1 MTKKIEI
8 GKAGDGSAIFLDVAK
23 FIRTRMLVQAAS
35 GQGKSHWLRRL
46 IEQLAGIGIQVFV
59 IDHEGEFATLR
70 KKFDFFL
77 AGEDGDLPV
86 DIRTAAVTAHRFLE
100 MRANCVF
107 DLSEAFRSHPRDRH
121 AWVKNFISSMM
132 EAPKA
137 LWSPI
142 VVVVDEAHKYMPE
155 KDESEASEAMI
166 SLATDGRKREF
177 CAVYA
182 TQRLS
187 KLDKDGAAELLNKF
201 IGGTSMS
208 LDRKRAA
215 DEMGIA
221 GPEARIFDK
230 EIMEIDRGY
239 FYSYGPAI
247 SKRRILVHVGETVTA
262 APAAGSRAA
271 APPPAPTKVK
281 EMLKELGDLAK
292 AAEVKLQT
300 EKDYRTRI
308 AELEKE
314 LRAEKG
320 KKLAPP
326 APKTIAAPAVR
337 KITDRELNEALTPL
351 IAEHTDKVATWVS
364 AFKENISKSVQKAF
378 ESSPKPVA
386 IDWRSTLSKAAA
398 VLNKSAGPTAT
409 AKAETSGKAAN
420 LLAESNGGIPARSA
434 SAPPQFSAPRSEV
447 EARDGISRPMMR
459 ILKALRELEAIG
471 QAKPSRSMTAFWS
484 EASPTS
490 SSFEKNVGS
499 LNTAG
504 LICYPAPSTLALTD
518 AGRALA
524 PESEYLSAAEV
535 FARGLEL
542 LSAPE
547 KRIMAA
553 LREAYPGELTR
564 ADLSDRASASHSSS
578 SFEKNVGGLKTA
590 GLLTYPSKGT
600 IKAAE
605 WLFF

>member
-8 GKAGDGSAIFLDVAK
+8 GLANDGSEIFLDVAK

-46 IEQLAGIGIQVFV
+46 IEQLAEIGIQVFV
-59 IDHEGEFATLR
+59 IDHKGEFATLR
-70 KKFDFFL
+70 KRFDFFL

-107 DLSEAFRSHPRDRH
+107 DLSDAFRSHPRDRH
-121 AWVKNFISSMM
+121 AWVKNFIGSMM
-132 EAPKA
+132 ESPKS
-137 LWSPI
+137 LWTPV

-215 DEMGIA
+215 DEMGID

-247 SKRRILVHVGETVTA
+247 SKRRILVHVGDTITA

-271 APPPAPTKVK
+271 APPPPPTKVK
-281 EMLKELGDLAK
+281 AMLKELGDLAK
-292 AAEVKLQT
+292 VAEIKLQT
-300 EKDYRTRI
+300 EKEFRTRI
-308 AELEKE
+308 SDLEKE
-314 LRAEKG
+314 LRIEKA
-320 KKLAPP
+320 KKLAPAKPIAITP
-326 APKTIAAPAVR
+326 APIR
-337 KITDRELNEALTPL
+337 KISDRELADALAPL
-351 IAEHTDKVATWVS
+351 ISEHTDKVAVWVS
-364 AFKENISKSVQKAF
+364 AFKENISKSVEKAF
-378 ESSPKPVA
+378 QSSPKPVA
-386 IDWRSTLSKAAA
+386 IDWRSTLSKAAIM
-398 VLNKSAGPTAT
+398 LNKSARPTAT

-420 LLAESNGGIPARSA
+420 LLAQSNSGIPARSA
-434 SAPPQFSAPRSEV
+434 SPLPQIAAPRGDV

-459 ILKALRELEAIG
+459 ILKALRELETIG
-471 QAKPSRSMTAFWS
+471 QTKPSRPMTAFWA

-504 LICYPAPSTLALTD
+504 FICYPAPATVALTD
-518 AGRALA
+518 AGRAQA
-524 PESEYLSAAEV
+524 PESEYLSAGEV

-547 KRIMAA
+547 KRIMSA

-564 ADLSDRASASHSSS
+564 ADLSERASASHSSS

-600 IKAAE
+600 VKAAE